1 MEVQHIEFLVEESS
15 TEAFLRAL
23 LPRILPASCTFDV
36 HPFQGKDDLLKK
48 LLGRLRGY
56 ATWLPDTWRIVVLVD
71 RDDDDC
77 VQLKRTLD
85 DMIDG
90 AGLRRRGQVAADLW
104 QVVGRLAIEELEA
117 WYFADWAAVCA
128 AYPRVA
134 TNIPAQ
140 SAYRD
145 PDAIRGGTWEAFERV
160 LKRHGYFT
168 TGLRKIEA
176 ARAIGATID
185 PTASRSS
192 SFRKFVTTIQQLI
205 A

>member
-1 MEVQHIEFLVEESS
+1 MLVQHIEFLVEESS
-15 TEAFLRAL
+15 AEAFLRAL

-48 LLGRLRGY
+48 LRARLRGY
-56 ATWLPDTWRIVVLVD
+56 ATWLPDTWRIVVLID

-85 DMIDG
+85 DIIED
-90 AGLRRRGQVAADLW
+90 AGLRRRGQVASELW

-134 TNIPAQ
+134 TRIPAQ

-160 LKRHGYFT
+160 LKHHGYFT
-168 TGLRKIEA
+168 TGLRKIET
-176 ARAIGATID
+176 ARTIGALID
-185 PTASRSS
+185 PTANRSA
-192 SFRKFVTTIQQLI
+192 SFRKFMETIQHLI
-205 A
+205 V

>member
-56 ATWLPDTWRIVVLVD
+56 ATWLPDTWRIVVLID

-77 VQLKRTLD
+77 VKLKQTLD
-85 DMIDG
+85 AMIEDT
-90 AGLRRRGQVAADLW
+90 GLRGRGQAAADLW

-117 WYFADWAAVCA
+117 WYFADWAAVIA

-176 ARAIGATID
+176 ARAIGAIID